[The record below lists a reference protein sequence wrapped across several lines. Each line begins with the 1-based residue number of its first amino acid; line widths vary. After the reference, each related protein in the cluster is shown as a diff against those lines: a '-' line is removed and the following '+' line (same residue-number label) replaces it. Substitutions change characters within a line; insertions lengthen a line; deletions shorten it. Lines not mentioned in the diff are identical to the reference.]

1 MKHWNEESHFAIQKS
16 LLKFVFFFLFRRTR
30 KVAEGASEVDCAL
43 RDVVW
48 ALAAVVTCIA
58 HLQGFLTFASSPC
71 PAQRHALCGGEVLF
85 LRLRET

>member
-1 MKHWNEESHFAIQKS
+1 M
-16 LLKFVFFFLFRRTR
+16 FFFLFRRTR